1 MVTNQNQR
9 KGWIDMRGA
18 VIWSGALA
26 MALGVSVGLV
36 GCGGGSEEQPGNG
49 SGSGSGS
56 AATSGN
62 GGNGGAG
69 AAGASGAQA
78 TPSAAGAEGMSGA
91 PVGAD
96 ASTDTVDGTM
106 TLFISAM
113 EDGDFAEAATLVDP
127 TTELH
132 EELLSLLDVI
142 AQASARDDAQGVDAA
157 SMIRMSFQLRFAGA
171 THEVISEEGSRARA
185 VFILPQ
191 AGDARRQVSLNQV
204 DGAWYI
210 VAGNE
215 LLSASGSS
223 GAPAPRPRPTPQP
236 RPVPNPTPEPE
247 PEPAPDP
254 Q

>member
-9 KGWIDMRGA
+9 KGWIGMRGA

-49 SGSGSGS
+49 SGSGSGT
-56 AATSGN
+56 AATSGQ
-62 GGNGGAG
+62 GGAG
-69 AAGASGAQA
+69 AAGASGDQA

-91 PVGAD
+91 SGDAD
-96 ASTDTVDGTM
+96 ASNDTVDGTL

-132 EELLSLLDVI
+132 DELLSLLDVI

-171 THEVISEEGSRARA
+171 THEVVSEEGSRARA

-210 VAGNE
+210 VAGSD
-215 LLSASGSS
+215 LLSASGGS

-236 RPVPNPTPEPE
+236 RPTPAPEPE